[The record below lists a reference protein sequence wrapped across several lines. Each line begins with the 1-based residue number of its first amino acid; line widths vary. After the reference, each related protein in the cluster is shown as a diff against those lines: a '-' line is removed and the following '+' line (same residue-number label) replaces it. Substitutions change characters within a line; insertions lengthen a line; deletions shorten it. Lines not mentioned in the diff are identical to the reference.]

1 MIRTRSLQCSAV
13 KSCLTITILVLT
25 SLPCL
30 GVPAFPGAEGFG
42 TDTAGGR
49 GGRVLFVDNL
59 NDDGPGSFRAALR
72 AEGKRIVVFRTGGLI
87 TLSSGIDIVEPF
99 LTVAGQ
105 TAPGDGICI
114 KASPTMRGTLFAI
127 KTHDVIFRGLRIR
140 AGAEGEPPIADNRD
154 CLQIGTTA
162 NYSPAKG
169 TGRAHDIVV
178 DHCSFSWSVDENI
191 SVWCKNRNVTIQ
203 NCIISEG
210 LHYSIHSKSQD
221 PPPKGQPYPYSHSTG
236 LLVGGGGTLNTTLHH
251 NLFAHNYRR
260 NPRICGR
267 TSVEIVN
274 NVVYNWGGR
283 GLHFTGDG
291 KGPILASV
299 IANHFQP
306 GPNSGKDGACV
317 FIDPGKTAPE
327 FGSGFYLQGNL
338 SGTRGSPDEDDWKV
352 AKGWKDRRQMEDAYR
367 RNEPAFKASDIVID
381 GDTANVLENV
391 LAGAGAMPRDAVDE
405 RIVNDV
411 RNGTGKQIDDPSDVG
426 GFPEYSTG
434 TSPVDADDDGMPDA
448 WEEEHGLD
456 PQKPNAEDADLSD
469 QGYTNIEVYIN
480 GLLE

>member
-1 MIRTRSLQCSAV
+1 MARTKSWQSSAV
-13 KSCLTITILVLT
+13 KSCLAIATLVLIN
-25 SLPCL
+25 SPCL

-42 TDTAGGR
+42 ADTPGGR

-59 NDDGPGSFRAALR
+59 NDDGPGSIRAALT

-87 TLSSGIDIVEPF
+87 TLSSGINIVEPF

-114 KASPTMRGTLFAI
+114 KASPSMRGTVIAI

-162 NYSPAKG
+162 NYSPAVG

-191 SVWCKNRNVTIQ
+191 SVWCKNRDVTIQ

-236 LLVGGGGTLNTTLHH
+236 LLVGGGGTLNTSLHH
-251 NLFAHNYRR
+251 NLLAHNYRR

-267 TSVEIVN
+267 TSIEIIN

-283 GLHFTGDG
+283 GVHFTADG
-291 KGPILASV
+291 EGPILASV
-299 IANHFQP
+299 IANHFKP
-306 GPNSGKDGACV
+306 GPNSGKDGASV
-317 FIDPGKTAPE
+317 FIDTGKTAPE
-327 FGSGFYLQGNL
+327 FGSGFFLQGNL
-338 SGTRGSPDEDDWKV
+338 GGARKSPDQDDWCV
-352 AKGWKDRRQMEDAYR
+352 AKGWKDRQQMEDGYR
-367 RNEPAFKASDIVID
+367 RNEPAFKASGIAID
-381 GDTANVLENV
+381 MDAAKIFESV
-391 LAGAGAMPRDAVDE
+391 LASAGAMPRDAVDE
-405 RIVNDV
+405 RIVSDV
-411 RNGTGKQIDDPSDVG
+411 RNGTGKLINDPSEVG
-426 GFPEYSTG
+426 GLPEYGAG
-434 TSPVDADDDGMPDA
+434 TPPADADNDGMPDA
-448 WEEEHGLD
+448 WEQEHDLD
-456 PQKPNAEDADLSD
+456 PQKANANETDLSE
-469 QGYTNIEVYIN
+469 QGYTNIEVLIN
-480 GLLE
+480 GLLK